1 MLKRNRNLYVWIGL
15 SIPIIFWTTYGVLSS
30 LRPEYSFK
38 TKAISELGSV
48 DAPHLWF
55 WNVFGYIL
63 PGILISIYSYG
74 LHREITG
81 NRGNKWPLNSFI
93 FSGLFM
99 SLSGVFP
106 ADMDNRQSFS
116 SLLHSVGSFGC
127 YIFFLIGAFTYPRQ
141 MKMNPY
147 WKTAIKPTLIFTWLT
162 ILAGSWYVIFPS
174 MPGVGQRIVFF
185 FYLFWFFYTALKIY
199 YQKTTHQTIS

>member
-1 MLKRNRNLYVWIGL
+1 MLKRNRDLYIWIGL

-81 NRGNKWPLNSFI
+81 NRGNKWPLISFI
-93 FSGLFM
+93 FSGFLCLYRESFRQIWITVNHFRLF
-99 SLSGVFP
+99 SIALVVL
-106 ADMDNRQSFS
+106 A
-116 SLLHSVGSFGC
+116 V
-127 YIFFLIGAFTYPRQ
+127 IFFF
-141 MKMNPY
+141 
-147 WKTAIKPTLIFTWLT
+147 
-162 ILAGSWYVIFPS
+162 
-174 MPGVGQRIVFF
+174 
-185 FYLFWFFYTALKIY
+185 
-199 YQKTTHQTIS
+199 